1 MICARPG
8 GAVTQVGFKPTA
20 PRTSPTQGRG
30 VVLRHVSARPASRRS
45 SDADVRDWNYFLSLS
60 LSLPTIKRKTPAEA
74 SFSPFSPSPR

>member
-1 MICARPG
+1 
-8 GAVTQVGFKPTA
+8 VTQVGFKPTV

-45 SDADVRDWNYFLSLS
+45 SDADVRDRDYFLS

-74 SFSPFSPSPR
+74 SFSPFSPSPFGSTIGRFLAHS